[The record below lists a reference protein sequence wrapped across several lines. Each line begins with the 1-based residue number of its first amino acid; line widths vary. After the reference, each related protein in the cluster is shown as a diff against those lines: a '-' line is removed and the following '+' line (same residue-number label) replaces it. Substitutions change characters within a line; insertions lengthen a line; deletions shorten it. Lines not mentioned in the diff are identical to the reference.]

1 MTHPNPL
8 TLTTTDIHTLRTAL
22 NTIAPDDTTLLRQQ
36 LAGALAELDLYRQW
50 LTHRTQQLADAHD
63 LIHHLTHPETAE

>member
-1 MTHPNPL
+1 MTHPTP
-8 TLTTTDIHTLRTAL
+8 TTV
-22 NTIAPDDTTLLRQQ
+22 DDNAILRQQ

-63 LIHHLTHPETAE
+63 LIDHLTHPETHT

>member
-22 NTIAPDDTTLLRQQ
+22 NTIAPDDTAILRQQ

-50 LTHRTQQLADAHD
+50 LTYRTQQLADAHD
-63 LIHHLTHPETAE
+63 LIHHLTHPETSA